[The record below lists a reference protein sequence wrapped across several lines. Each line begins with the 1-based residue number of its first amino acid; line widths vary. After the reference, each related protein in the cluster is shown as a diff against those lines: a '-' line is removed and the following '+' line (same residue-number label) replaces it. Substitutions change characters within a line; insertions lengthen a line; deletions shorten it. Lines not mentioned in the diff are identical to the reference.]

1 MKKLLIIF
9 IILSTLSY
17 GDVLNKV
24 YEIAKGNKGLVSKER
39 RVPYDNKLI
48 DRLDFSDKRLKSRVE
63 GMTVEEHIKD
73 LKNPHYSRWAYEVE
87 ESIILSVSHG
97 TRRQTTNYVFKKDG
111 DGRYNYNG
119 EYFYGDYTTGIT
131 IIESEGSLYIL
142 VYHVDEGNKEFV
154 RGEVYNKDLQKIGE
168 VKRRGVK
175 YTLDG
180 EELFL
185 SRKEIDDMLAD
196 QERVVIGV
204 DSYRDDTLDKQVFT
218 LDYNNDGTLEDIYF
232 NYYRSE
238 SYNTQDELRTEFSNE
253 AVEKYF
259 REALGRVVGMRVFEH
274 RGKVYM
280 AFLEREAFYGDR
292 HYGNYIRIF
301 LADGSEITEEAR
313 LTYKKEKEFEI
324 ERM

>member
-9 IILSTLSY
+9 TILSTLSY
-17 GDVLNKV
+17 GDVLDKV
-24 YEIAKGNKGLVSKER
+24 YEIAKGNKSLVSEEK
-39 RVPYDNKLI
+39 RVPYDSKLI
-48 DRLDFSDKRLKSRVE
+48 DRLDFSDKRLENRVE

-73 LKNPHYSRWAYEVE
+73 IKNPHYSRWAYEVE

-97 TRRQTTNYVFKKDG
+97 VRRETTNYVFKKDEQ
-111 DGRYNYNG
+111 GRYSYNG
-119 EYFYGDYTTGIT
+119 EHFYGDYTTGIT
-131 IIESEGSLYIL
+131 IIESEGNLYIL
-142 VYHVDEGNKEFV
+142 VYHVDEGDKDFV
-154 RGEVYNKDLQKIGE
+154 RGEVYDRDHQKIGE
-168 VKRRGVK
+168 VRRKGVK
-175 YTLDG
+175 YTLEDG
-180 EELFL
+180 EVFL
-185 SRKEIDDMLAD
+185 SKKEIDDMLSD
-196 QERVVIGV
+196 QERVIIGL

-253 AVEKYF
+253 GVENYF
-259 REALGRVVGMRVFEH
+259 RETLGRVVGMRVFEH

-292 HYGNYIRIF
+292 PYGNYIRIF
-301 LADGSEITEEAR
+301 LAEGSKITEEAR